1 MRRRKIAALSRLGA
15 TLAAVLALGA
25 GVEARAQDSTSSAS
39 PSVEPPP
46 AAPAGPSD
54 KFGFGM
60 MLDVGAPDGV
70 GVSAVV
76 RPVRWLRINAG
87 LTTNTLSL
95 GVRGGISL
103 VPLTAFVTPSINL
116 DLGHYFD
123 ANYNELVDRFGGIPL
138 KTSVPINDVGFNYGG
153 ASLGLE
159 LGKPERFAVSLRV
172 GLARGSLVIDEA
184 EQLLR
189 DVTGD
194 PDITATPLNFRFTT
208 PAVKLGFLLY
218 LF

>member
-1 MRRRKIAALSRLGA
+1 MRRRKTAALSRLSA
-15 TLAAVLALGA
+15 TLTAMLALGV
-25 GVEARAQDSTSSAS
+25 GVEARAQDSTSLDPSSA
-39 PSVEPPP
+39 EPQ
-46 AAPAGPSD
+46 AEAPGD
-54 KFGFGM
+54 KLGLGV

-70 GVSAVV
+70 GISAVV

-138 KTSVPINDVGFNYGG
+138 QTSVPINDVGFNYGG
-153 ASLGLE
+153 ASLGVE
-159 LGKPERFAVSLRV
+159 VGKPERFSVSLRI
-172 GLARGSLVIDEA
+172 GLSRGSLVIDDA
-184 EQLLR
+184 ERLLR

-194 PDITATPLNFRFTT
+194 PDLTASPLTFRFTT

-218 LF
+218 FF

>member
-1 MRRRKIAALSRLGA
+1 MRRRKIAALSRLS
-15 TLAAVLALGA
+15 AALTAVFALGV
-25 GVEARAQDSTSSAS
+25 GVEAWAQDSTVS
-39 PSVEPPP
+39 PPSPEPQTE
-46 AAPAGPSD
+46 APGD
-54 KFGFGM
+54 KLGLGV

-70 GVSAVV
+70 GISAVV

-103 VPLTAFVTPSINL
+103 VPLTAFITPSINL
-116 DLGHYFD
+116 DVGHYFD
-123 ANYNELVDRFGGIPL
+123 AKYNELVDRFGGIPL
-138 KTSVPINDVGFNYGG
+138 QTNVPINDVGFNYGG

-159 LGKPERFAVSLRV
+159 LGKPERFSVSLRV
-172 GLARGSLVIDEA
+172 GMARGSLVIDEA
-184 EQLLR
+184 ERLLR

-194 PDITATPLNFRFTT
+194 PDLTATPLTFRFTT

-218 LF
+218 FY

>member
-1 MRRRKIAALSRLGA
+1 MRRRKTAALSRLSA
-15 TLAAVLALGA
+15 TLTAVLALGV
-25 GVEARAQDSTSSAS
+25 GVEARAQDSTSSD
-39 PSVEPPP
+39 PSSAEPQ
-46 AAPAGPSD
+46 AEAPGD
-54 KFGFGM
+54 KLGFGV

-87 LTTNTLSL
+87 FTTNTLSL

-103 VPLTAFVTPSINL
+103 VPLTAFITPSINL

-138 KTSVPINDVGFNYGG
+138 QTRAPINDVGFNYGG

-159 LGKPERFAVSLRV
+159 IGKPERFAFSLRV
-172 GLARGSLVIDEA
+172 GLSRGSLVIDEA
-184 EQLLR
+184 QQLLQ

-194 PDITATPLNFRFTT
+194 PDITATPLTFRFTT

-218 LF
+218 FF

>member
-1 MRRRKIAALSRLGA
+1 MSRRVASGVSRYGA
-15 TLAAVLALGA
+15 TLACVLALGA
-25 GVEARAQDSTSSAS
+25 GAKAQAQDSTSSSEAPQVEAS
-39 PSVEPPP
+39 
-46 AAPAGPSD
+46 SD
-54 KFGFGM
+54 SGNKLKLGV

-70 GVSAVV
+70 GVSAVL
-76 RPVRWLRINAG
+76 RPVSWLRINAG

-103 VPLTAFVTPSINL
+103 VPLSSFVSPSLNL

-138 KTSVPINDVGFNYGG
+138 RTSVPIDDVGFNYGG
-153 ASLGLE
+153 ASVGLE
-159 LGKPERFAVSLRV
+159 LGKPERFSFSLRV
-172 GLARGSLVIDEA
+172 GLAHGSLVIEDA
-184 EQLLR
+184 ERLLK

-194 PDITATPLNFRFTT
+194 PDITAKPLSFRFTT

-218 LF
+218 FF

>member
-1 MRRRKIAALSRLGA
+1 MSRRKTAVLSRLGA
-15 TLAAVLALGA
+15 TLTAVLALGVVA
-25 GVEARAQDSTSSAS
+25 EARAQDAT
-39 PSVEPPP
+39 PPPEPPQ
-46 AAPAGPSD
+46 AEAPGD
-54 KFGFGM
+54 KFGLGV

-76 RPVRWLRINAG
+76 RPVRWLRLNAG

-138 KTSVPINDVGFNYGG
+138 QTSVPIDDVGFNYGG

-159 LGKPERFAVSLRV
+159 VGKPERFSVSLRV
-172 GLARGSLVIDEA
+172 GLARGSLVINDA
-184 EQLLR
+184 ERLLR

-194 PDITATPLNFRFTT
+194 PDLTATPLSFRFTA

-218 LF
+218 FL

>member
-1 MRRRKIAALSRLGA
+1 MRRRKTAALSRLSA
-15 TLAAVLALGA
+15 MLTAVLALGV
-25 GVEARAQDSTSSAS
+25 GVEAQAQDSTSTDPSA
-39 PSVEPPP
+39 V
-46 AAPAGPSD
+46 APQAEAPGD
-54 KFGFGM
+54 KLGLGV

-87 LTTNTLSL
+87 FTTNTLSL

-103 VPLTAFVTPSINL
+103 IPLTAFVTPSINL
-116 DLGHYFD
+116 DVGHYFD
-123 ANYNELVDRFGGIPL
+123 ANYNKLVDRFGGIPL
-138 KTSVPINDVGFNYGG
+138 QTSVPINDVGFNYGG

-159 LGKPERFAVSLRV
+159 FGKPDRFSVSLRV
-172 GLARGSLVIDEA
+172 GLSRGSLVIDEA
-184 EQLLR
+184 QQLLQ

-194 PDITATPLNFRFTT
+194 QDITATPLTFRFTT

-218 LF
+218 FF

>member
-1 MRRRKIAALSRLGA
+1 MRRRKTAALSRLSA
-15 TLAAVLALGA
+15 TLTAVLALGV
-25 GVEARAQDSTSSAS
+25 GVEARAQDSTSVDPS
-39 PSVEPPP
+39 SVEPPIE
-46 AAPAGPSD
+46 APGD
-54 KFGFGM
+54 KLGLGL

-70 GVSAVV
+70 GISAVV

-87 LTTNTLSL
+87 VTTNTLSL

-103 VPLTAFVTPSINL
+103 VPLTAFITPSINL

-138 KTSVPINDVGFNYGG
+138 QTRAPINDVGFNYGG

-159 LGKPERFAVSLRV
+159 FGKPERFSVSLRV

-184 EQLLR
+184 QQLLQ

-194 PDITATPLNFRFTT
+194 PDITATPLTFRFTT

-218 LF
+218 VF